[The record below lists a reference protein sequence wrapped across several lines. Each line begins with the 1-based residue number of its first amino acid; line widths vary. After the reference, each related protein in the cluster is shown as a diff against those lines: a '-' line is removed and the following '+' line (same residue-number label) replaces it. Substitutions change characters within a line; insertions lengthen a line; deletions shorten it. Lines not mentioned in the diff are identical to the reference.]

1 VADRPIVRVPIDR
14 GFGAHLVPVP
24 VRATCP
30 VDGRNR
36 TTVRISGPDR
46 EFGSDSVERPGRA
59 TTSTSLGLRIRI
71 AGVPISTD
79 EFDSGTADD
88 GGGSGSEEDPIEE
101 EKRLITSFLSERRDR
116 AFTEREIVL
125 GVDFSPMLESE
136 SGRRG
141 LLSGI
146 GAAADGL
153 LDISG
158 TITASAIVVDDVDE
172 ALAALVE
179 EGTVESR
186 EVETGDGT
194 TTYYRLADGD

>member
-1 VADRPIVRVPIDR
+1 M
-14 GFGAHLVPVP
+14 
-24 VRATCP
+24 
-30 VDGRNR
+30 
-36 TTVRISGPDR
+36 
-46 EFGSDSVERPGRA
+46 
-59 TTSTSLGLRIRI
+59 
-71 AGVPISTD
+71 PISTD
-79 EFDSGTADD
+79 EFDSGTVDEGD
-88 GGGSGSEEDPIEE
+88 GSGSEEEDPIEE

-125 GVDFSPMLESE
+125 GVDFSPMLERE
-136 SGRRG
+136 GGRRG

-146 GAAADGL
+146 GAAVDGL
-153 LDISG
+153 LDIGG

-186 EVETGDGT
+186 EVGTGDGT

>member
-1 VADRPIVRVPIDR
+1 M
-14 GFGAHLVPVP
+14 
-24 VRATCP
+24 
-30 VDGRNR
+30 
-36 TTVRISGPDR
+36 
-46 EFGSDSVERPGRA
+46 
-59 TTSTSLGLRIRI
+59 
-71 AGVPISTD
+71 PISTD
-79 EFDSGTADD
+79 EFDSGTVDD
-88 GGGSGSEEDPIEE
+88 GDDSGSEEDPIEE

-136 SGRRG
+136 GGRRG

-153 LDISG
+153 VDISG